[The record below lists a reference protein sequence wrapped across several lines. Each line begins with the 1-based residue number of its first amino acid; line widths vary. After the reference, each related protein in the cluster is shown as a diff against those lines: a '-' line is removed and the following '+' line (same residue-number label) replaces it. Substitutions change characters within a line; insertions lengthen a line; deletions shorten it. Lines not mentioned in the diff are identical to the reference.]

1 MHPVLRRV
9 VDHRSETSLATQFR
23 RKRFEFFMDQI
34 SILSLPVKILDVGGE
49 QVFWERMGLAGLV
62 DHQIT
67 ILNIISP
74 AITFPNFHGAVGDA
88 TNLAGFSDQEFDLV
102 FSNSV
107 IEHLGTFQSQQRMAG
122 EVLRVGRCY
131 FVQTPNRFFPLEPHF
146 LVPFFQFFPKGL
158 RIAMIRRFDLG
169 WYQRTPDLQQA
180 RQLICTHRLLSESE
194 LRRLFP
200 NGELYKEK
208 IFGLTK
214 SFSIYRIMAG

>member
-74 AITFPNFHGAVGDA
+74 AITFPNFRGVVGDA

-107 IEHLGTFQSQQRMAG
+107 IEHLGTS
-122 EVLRVGRCY
+122 
-131 FVQTPNRFFPLEPHF
+131 
-146 LVPFFQFFPKGL
+146 
-158 RIAMIRRFDLG
+158 
-169 WYQRTPDLQQA
+169 
-180 RQLICTHRLLSESE
+180 
-194 LRRLFP
+194 
-200 NGELYKEK
+200 
-208 IFGLTK
+208 
-214 SFSIYRIMAG
+214 